1 MLYELRTPFSP
12 MEFARRCNEEPDAE
26 TVGAAVH
33 RHYVVEIDDG
43 ISPAFFYKTE
53 HGYEL
58 LALFDAETARKNKTE
73 DTN

>member
-1 MLYELRTPFSP
+1 

-53 HGYEL
+53 HGYRLE
-58 LALFDAETARKNKTE
+58 ALFDAAVARKNKRE
-73 DTN
+73 DTD